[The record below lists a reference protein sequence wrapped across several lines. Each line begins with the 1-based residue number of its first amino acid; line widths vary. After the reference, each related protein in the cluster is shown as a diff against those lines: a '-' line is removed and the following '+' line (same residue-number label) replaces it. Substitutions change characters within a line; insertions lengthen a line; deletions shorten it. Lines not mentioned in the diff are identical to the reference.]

1 MAMDMNR
8 RRLFGV
14 AGVAAAG
21 AALAACSTDD
31 KKDEAT
37 PTSTSKTAPGPVH
50 RPEIET
56 PAQAREE
63 LRKGNE
69 RYLNGEQVHPGT
81 DEMRRVEVALK
92 QEPFA
97 AILTCADSRVPV
109 EIVTDQGFGDLFV
122 VRVAGNVVG
131 SSELGSLQYAVEHLH
146 VPLIAVAG
154 HAKCGAVDAAVGV
167 ADGGAMPG
175 GAVDDIVNHILPAVR
190 AAKNEVTPDQNLLTE
205 AIKAN
210 AIQSRDIVLK
220 DPLIA
225 AEVSKGKLEVVAAY
239 YDIDTGK
246 FVVL

>member
-1 MAMDMNR
+1 MATGMNR

-14 AGVAAAG
+14 AGVTAAG
-21 AALAACSTDD
+21 AALAACSTDS
-31 KKDEAT
+31 KDDAE
-37 PTSTSKTAPGPVH
+37 PTSSSKTAPGPVH

-69 RYLNGEQVHPGT
+69 RYLKGEQVHPGT

-154 HAKCGAVDAAVGV
+154 HAKCGAVGAAVEV

-175 GAVDDIVNHILPAVR
+175 GAIDDIVDHIMPAVR
-190 AAKNEVTPDQNLLTE
+190 AAKTDPGDDLLTR

-210 AIQSRDIVLK
+210 AIQSRDIVGK

-225 AEVSKGKLEVVAAY
+225 HEVAAGKLEVVAAF

-246 FVVL
+246 FTLL